1 MVDGVG
7 EGAASADGLVTAAKS
22 AVEAVLAGQRGA
34 IAAWNQ
40 EVRRRCVAGGRDA
53 SKSCL
58 SRMGN
63 RYLVTQ
69 SGG

>member
-34 IAAWNQ
+34 IATWNQ
-40 EVRRRCVAGGRDA
+40 EVRRFGVCVCGRRC
-53 SKSCL
+53 
-58 SRMGN
+58 
-63 RYLVTQ
+63 YQ
-69 SGG
+69 SDG